1 MYYPEW
7 LEWAKGVT
15 IPRPCLD
22 CGTPA
27 RATRCP
33 SCERE
38 RNSRRNRARTGY
50 HGDWAREARLT
61 VAAWVSEH
69 GYVCPGLSVDDLPE
83 GKGQRYATPAHPA
96 TDLTCDHR
104 PDGGRRVLCRP
115 CNSRL
120 GVLDP
125 VHPHS

>member
-1 MYYPEW
+1 M
-7 LEWAKGVT
+7 T

-27 RATRCP
+27 RSTRCP
-33 SCERE
+33 SCESE

-50 HGDWAREARLT
+50 QGGWEREARLT
-61 VAAWVSEH
+61 VADWVREH
-69 GYVCPGLSVDDLPE
+69 GYVCPGLEASELPE
-83 GKGQRYATPAHPA
+83 GKGRYATPAHPA

-104 PDGGRRVLCRP
+104 PDGGRRVLCRG
-115 CNSRL
+115 CNGRL
-120 GVLDP
+120 GALAP